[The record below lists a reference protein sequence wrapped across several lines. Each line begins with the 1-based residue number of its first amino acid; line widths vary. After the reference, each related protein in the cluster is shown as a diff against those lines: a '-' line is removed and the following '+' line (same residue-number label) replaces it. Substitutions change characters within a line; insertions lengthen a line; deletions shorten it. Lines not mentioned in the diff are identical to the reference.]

1 MKYSAE
7 YDEKEGILRIGVL
20 ERYDVPTAQSFFKDI
35 REKFGVE
42 KSQRILAFVAEP
54 AQEIPDKETRRLL
67 RDEAITINWGKIAV
81 WGAKPALKMVSKILM
96 VAIGKK
102 DIVGFF
108 DKEADAIAWLK
119 AEKKSEPAHR

>member
-20 ERYDVPTAQSFFKDI
+20 ERYDVPAVHSFFRDI
-35 REKFGVE
+35 REKFGIE
-42 KSQRILAFVAEP
+42 KTRRILAFVAEP
-54 AQEIPDKETRRLL
+54 AQEIPDKETRKLL
-67 RDEAITINWGKIAV
+67 RNEAVTFDWGKIAV
-81 WGAKPALKMVSKILM
+81 WGAKPALRMVSKILM

-108 DKEADAIAWLK
+108 DKETDAIAWLK
-119 AEKKSEPAHR
+119 ADKKAESAQR